1 MPSRGE
7 IGQSMVA
14 ALKKK
19 KILTIGELC
28 SIAERTPLTVWRI
41 LKPIG
46 YYTSFNQNAGYYT
59 LAETPRFDTDGLWFY
74 RDVGFSFHGS
84 LTRTLVALTE
94 RSPMGMTPNELSAL
108 LHVRVQNQL
117 FHLFAQQKLGRFP
130 WGKGHAY
137 VSPSEEVQ
145 REQIRR
151 RRATEVSPVPTESPL
166 SDSETIAILA
176 ELVRSPRSS
185 ARGIAAV
192 LSARGVAVTRQ
203 KVLEVIDRYE
213 LPKKGASRRWRS

>member
-1 MPSRGE
+1 MPSHGE
-7 IGQSMVA
+7 IGQAMVA
-14 ALKKK
+14 ALKRR

-28 SIAERTPLTVWRI
+28 SIAERAPLTVWRI

-46 YYTSFNQNAGYYT
+46 YYTSFNHNAGYYT
-59 LAETPRFDTDGLWFY
+59 LAETPRFDADGLWFY
-74 RDVGFSFHGS
+74 REVGFSFHGS

-137 VSPSEEVQ
+137 VSLSEEVQ

-151 RRATEVSPVPTESPL
+151 RSATQVSPVPTESPL
-166 SDSETIAILA
+166 SASETIAILA
-176 ELVRSPRSS
+176 ELVRAPRSS
-185 ARGIAAV
+185 ARGIATV
-192 LSARGVAVTRQ
+192 LSARGLAVTRQ
-203 KVLEVIDRYE
+203 KVLAVIERYD